1 MSFADL
7 SSYAPMTVVL
17 QIGTSEPLQA
27 VMTRPLQFVSPSS
40 DKTWDH
46 VRHLFNSYL
55 AHVANDK
62 DRIRTRRFLR
72 RCPEQAESFYLTHLF
87 QLRNQVNLET
97 LLTRT
102 PEEWVTNSS
111 AVSNAHYDTLTTIA
125 PTIAPTATATA
136 IATCDIPQCDATCE
150 CLNVDVEPEEEDE
163 DYEDEEMDEESEY
176 EEVKSSPYAH
186 RPTTYVKKRSRSEED
201 DEEYSPY
208 NHKKTRPTVKTEDNS
223 DDDEEYLPYEHTLR
237 VAPSSTAATAATA
250 AAVTTRSETSAID
263 AAVKGLLRLSQS
275 APLTVDLDLVAERV
289 AQFKRRF
296 R

>member
-1 MSFADL
+1 MSFTDL

-55 AHVANDK
+55 AHVANDE
-62 DRIRTRRFLR
+62 DRTRTRRFLR
-72 RCPEQAESFYLTHLF
+72 RCPEQAEHFYLTHLF

-102 PEEWVTNSS
+102 PEEWIR
-111 AVSNAHYDTLTTIA
+111 HYDTLTTTA
-125 PTIAPTATATA
+125 PP
-136 IATCDIPQCDATCE
+136 ATCDIPQCDATCE
-150 CLNVDVEPEEEDE
+150 CVNVDVDPEEDDE
-163 DYEDEEMDEESEY
+163 DYEEMDEEDEESAY
-176 EEVKSSPYAH
+176 EEVKSSPSATAS
-186 RPTTYVKKRSRSEED
+186 RQTTYVKKRSRSEE
-201 DEEYSPY
+201 EEYSPY
-208 NHKKTRPTVKTEDNS
+208 NHKKTRPVPAEEE
-223 DDDEEYLPYEHTLR
+223 DDEEYLPYEHTLR
-237 VAPSSTAATAATA
+237 AGPSSTAATVAT
-250 AAVTTRSETSAID
+250 AVTTRSEASAID
-263 AAVKGLLRLSQS
+263 AAVKGLLRLSQA
-275 APLTVDLDLVAERV
+275 APLAVDLDLVAERV

>member
-17 QIGTSEPLQA
+17 QIGTSEPIQA

-55 AHVANDK
+55 AHVANDG
-62 DRIRTRRFLR
+62 DRRRTRRFLK
-72 RCPEQAESFYLTHLF
+72 RCPEQAERFYLTHLF

-102 PEEWVTNSS
+102 PEDWI
-111 AVSNAHYDTLTTIA
+111 AHYNTLTTIA
-125 PTIAPTATATA
+125 PATAPTATATA
-136 IATCDIPQCDATCE
+136 TCDIPPCDATCE
-150 CLNVDVEPEEEDE
+150 CLNVDVEPEEDDEGDE

-186 RPTTYVKKRSRSEED
+186 RATTYVKKKPVAVSDE

-208 NHKKTRPTVKTEDNS
+208 NHKKRRPTVTVDD
-223 DDDEEYLPYEHTLR
+223 DDDEEYLPYEHTLK
-237 VAPSSTAATAATA
+237 ATAATA
-250 AAVTTRSETSAID
+250 TATVASVTTRSEASAID
-263 AAVKGLLRLSQS
+263 AAVKGLLRLSQ
-275 APLTVDLDLVAERV
+275 ATPLAVDLDLVAERV

>member
-1 MSFADL
+1 MSFTDL
-7 SSYAPMTVVL
+7 SPYAPMTVVL

-27 VMTRPLQFVSPSS
+27 VMTRSLQFVSSSS

-55 AHVANDK
+55 AHVANEE
-62 DRIRTRRFLR
+62 DRKRTRRFLR
-72 RCPEQAESFYLTHLF
+72 RCPEQAEHFYLTHLF

-102 PEEWVTNSS
+102 PEEWITNGS
-111 AVSNAHYDTLTTIA
+111 AVSNAHYNPLTSTD
-125 PTIAPTATATA
+125 TATATA
-136 IATCDIPQCDATCE
+136 TATCDPPQCDATCE
-150 CLNVDVEPEEEDE
+150 CLNVDVEPEEDDEGDE
-163 DYEDEEMDEESEY
+163 DYEDEDEDEEMDEEMDEEDEESEY

-186 RPTTYVKKRSRSEED
+186 RPTTYVKKPVA

-208 NHKKTRPTVKTEDNS
+208 NHKKMRPVPAEE
-223 DDDEEYLPYEHTLR
+223 DDEEYLPYEHTLR
-237 VAPSSTAATAATA
+237 AAPSSTAVAAT
-250 AAVTTRSETSAID
+250 VTTRSEASAID